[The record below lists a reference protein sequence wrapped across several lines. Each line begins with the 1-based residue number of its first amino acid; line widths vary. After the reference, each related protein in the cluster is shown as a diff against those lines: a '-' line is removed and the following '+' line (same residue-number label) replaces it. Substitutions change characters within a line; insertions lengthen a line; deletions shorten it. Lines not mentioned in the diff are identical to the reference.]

1 MRFVKTSSWLLLV
14 CLMLGA
20 MVLQPALAQEG
31 DLETRRSQVIAQ
43 SQNQLDTAQVALEE
57 AQDARD
63 RLAGRLETTGEDD
76 PQREAIEAALIAAEA
91 AVQQAESAFEQVKS
105 SHSQVMDLA
114 DQAGSAA
121 SDTEAEA
128 ALALAEA
135 AASNGE
141 IFSTSLS
148 NSLEAVIQFE
158 AGNQAAGQELAALAQ
173 SSMEA
178 GQASQD
184 SLQLGMNNLDQNNFS
199 AASEAAELVLAQN
212 QATTTQTGTQVAGG
226 PGTLP
231 QTGPAAAEG
240 PPQFN
245 FGPTGSSGGGPP
257 TGQDLPQASTF
268 R

>member
-1 MRFVKTSSWLLLV
+1 MRFVKSSSWLLLV
-14 CLMLGA
+14 CLILGA
-20 MVLQPALAQEG
+20 MLQPALAQEE
-31 DLETRRSQVIAQ
+31 DLELRRSQVIAQ
-43 SQNQLDTAQVALEE
+43 SQNQLDTAQIALEE
-57 AQDARD
+57 AQAAKE
-63 RLAGRLETTGEDD
+63 RLAGRLETTGEND
-76 PQREAIEAALIAAEA
+76 PQREALEAALVAAEA
-91 AVQQAESAFEQVKS
+91 AVQQAESAFEQVQS
-105 SHSQVMDLA
+105 SHNQVLTLA

-148 NSLEAVIQFE
+148 YSLEAVVQFE

-173 SSMEA
+173 SSMKA

-184 SLQLGMNNLDQNNFS
+184 SLQLGMNNLDQNNFP
-199 AASEAAELVLAQN
+199 AASEAAEQVLAQN
-212 QATTTQTGTQVAGG
+212 QATTSQIGTQVAGG

-257 TGQDLPQASTF
+257 TGQDLPQASLF